1 MPRLPRRLNP
11 SFRSTCVL
19 QAFFCFMDEKLYI
32 QLKKEVDVSSIEAL
46 CRSISAI
53 GPYISTL
60 AIQSDFLSDRLT
72 YFKLASNRRRSYRHF
87 KIPKKSGGCRNIL
100 APKKEL
106 KQIQTCLNFIL
117 STIYTPPKEV
127 VGFVLGKSVRDNALC
142 HLNKNYVLNTDL
154 QDFFP
159 SISARMV
166 EQALTRINVD
176 PFVARLIAEVCT
188 IPEDKKASNRC
199 YLPQGAP
206 TSPVLS
212 NIAYK
217 SLDKRLI
224 GLAKRF
230 HVEYTRYAD
239 DMTFSSNHNV
249 YQPDG
254 EFMQELQ
261 RIIADNNLSLN
272 PNKTRL
278 LKRGTRQ
285 EVTGLTVGEKVNVS
299 RTYVKNLRALIHSIA
314 ISPMIDNHK
323 LNVAYGKL
331 NYLRMIKG
339 KSDSTYRALC
349 IKLNLALRG
358 KHIQK

>member
-1 MPRLPRRLNP
+1 
-11 SFRSTCVL
+11 
-19 QAFFCFMDEKLYI
+19 MDGKLFT
-32 QLKKEVDVSSIEAL
+32 QLRNEVDVTSIDAL
-46 CRSISAI
+46 CHTISAI
-53 GPYISTL
+53 GPYVSTL

-72 YFKLASNRRRSYRHF
+72 FFKLASNRRHAYRQF
-87 KIPKKSGGCRNIL
+87 KIRKKSGGYRMIR

-117 STIYTPPKEV
+117 SSIYTPPKEV
-127 VGFVLGKSVRDNALC
+127 MGFVYSKSVRDNALC
-142 HLNKNYVLNTDL
+142 HLNKNYVLNLDL

-166 EQALTRINVD
+166 EQSLTRINVE

-188 IPEDKKASNRC
+188 IPEDKKSNRC

-212 NIAYK
+212 NIFCK
-217 SLDKRLI
+217 MLDQRLI

-230 HVEYTRYAD
+230 HVDYTRYAD

-249 YQPDG
+249 YQSDG

-261 RIIADNNLSLN
+261 RIIMDNNLSLN
-272 PNKTRL
+272 PTKTRL
-278 LKRGTRQ
+278 LKRGTRL

>member
-1 MPRLPRRLNP
+1 
-11 SFRSTCVL
+11 
-19 QAFFCFMDEKLYI
+19 MDNKLYI
-32 QLKKEVDVSSIEAL
+32 QLKDEIDISSIDAL
-46 CRSISAI
+46 CRSISAV
-53 GPYISTL
+53 GPYVSTL
-60 AIQSDFLSDRLT
+60 AVQNEFLSQRFIF
-72 YFKLASNRRRSYRHF
+72 YKLASNRKRAYRTF
-87 KIPKKSGGCRNIL
+87 KIKKKSGGFRTIL
-100 APKKEL
+100 APMKEL

-117 STIYTPPKEV
+117 SSIYAPQKEV
-127 VGFVLGKSVRDNALC
+127 MGFVHGKSVRDNALC
-142 HLNKNYVLNTDL
+142 HLNKNYVLNLDL

-166 EQALTRINVD
+166 EQSLTRINVE

-206 TSPVLS
+206 TSPILS
-212 NIAYK
+212 NIFCK
-217 SLDKRLI
+217 TLDQRLI
-224 GLAKRF
+224 GLAKHF
-230 HVEYTRYAD
+230 HVDYTRYAD

-249 YQPDG
+249 YQLDG
-254 EFMQELQ
+254 EFMQELK
-261 RIIADNNLSLN
+261 RIITENNLSLN

-278 LKRGTRQ
+278 LKRGARQ

-299 RTYVKNLRALIHSIA
+299 RTYIKNLRALIHSIA
-314 ISPMIDNHK
+314 IAPMIDKHK
-323 LNVAYGKL
+323 LNVVYGKL

-339 KSDSTYRALC
+339 KSDSTYRTLC

>member
-1 MPRLPRRLNP
+1 
-11 SFRSTCVL
+11 
-19 QAFFCFMDEKLYI
+19 MDNKLYI
-32 QLKKEVDVSSIEAL
+32 QLKDEIDISSIDAL
-46 CRSISAI
+46 CHSISAV
-53 GPYISTL
+53 GPYVSTL
-60 AIQSDFLSDRLT
+60 AVQNEFLSQRLT
-72 YFKLASNRRRSYRHF
+72 FYKLASNRRRSYRQF
-87 KIPKKSGGCRNIL
+87 KIHKKSGGFRIIR

-106 KQIQTCLNFIL
+106 KQILTCLNFIL
-117 STIYTPPKEV
+117 SSVYTPPKEV
-127 VGFVLGKSVRDNALC
+127 MGFVCGKSVRDNALC
-142 HLNKNYVLNTDL
+142 HLNKNYVLNLDL

-166 EQALTRINVD
+166 EQSLTRINVE

-212 NIAYK
+212 NIFCK
-217 SLDKRLI
+217 MLDQRLV

-230 HVEYTRYAD
+230 HVDYTRYAD

-249 YQPDG
+249 YQLDG
-254 EFMQELQ
+254 EFMQELR
-261 RIIADNNLSLN
+261 RIIEENNLSLN
-272 PNKTRL
+272 PTKTRL

-314 ISPMIDNHK
+314 LSPTIDNHK

-339 KSDSTYRALC
+339 KSDSTYRTLC